1 MTNHETAIDILSNA
15 SSYLGQRLML
25 ENLEFADMKAVS
37 AAQQILISAT
47 RLVEAE
53 QNLLKAAGRSQV
65 AEYHHFI
72 PDFSNRFDNNW
83 YPACGGTEEP
93 FLARS
98 GARLL
103 YCYNPA
109 LQEHAY
115 LNLNTDTILTQ
126 EESEMHMQLY

>member
-1 MTNHETAIDILSNA
+1 MNHEDTVTTLASA

-37 AAQQILISAT
+37 AAQQILIAAI
-47 RLVEAE
+47 RLVQAE
-53 QNLLKAAGRSQV
+53 ENLLNAAGRSQV
-65 AEYHHFI
+65 AEYKHFV
-72 PDFSNRFDNNW
+72 PDFTDRSDNNW

-93 FLARS
+93 FHARS

-109 LQEHAY
+109 LATHAY
-115 LNLNTDTILTQ
+115 LNLDTDTILTQ